1 MADGAGGTVELQVP
15 FYSWRSL
22 VGCSLVEDK
31 FQTPPAMA
39 YMCLTGKKRGST
51 LCHHHRGLSHVQ
63 MITINVRQLTRPL
76 YCWC

>member
-15 FYSWRSL
+15 FYSWRSI

-39 YMCLTGKKRGST
+39 YMCLTGKKGAAHSVIIIVIFHM
-51 LCHHHRGLSHVQ
+51 CK
-63 MITINVRQLTRPL
+63 
-76 YCWC
+76 